1 MEAAKYLTLSKKIL
15 QNKMAVR
22 GLTNASLFRLDL
34 AVTWKCNSKCNYCK
48 VWKMYIKD
56 PRFLKNELTKE
67 DYKRFFDQ
75 ADVSWIH
82 VTGGEP
88 FLREDLPEILEY
100 ASEKIGSLIII
111 DTSTNGLLTD
121 RILEQVKRIL
131 ENVDC
136 KFVVGVSIDGPSG
149 IHTKSRGVFDS
160 WNRSMATYLE
170 LRKLKKRFSNFDV
183 HINHF
188 LSPINV
194 DHFDRFV
201 EELNE
206 KGINFDEVSIEV
218 ARVSPVFMNEGTP
231 LEFDKNKIIEILKKA
246 ENMYSSF
253 KQDTRIKLRKKY
265 ASEMIDYINSNKRK
279 IPCAA
284 GQSSVFID
292 PYGNV
297 SPCGQLNV
305 QVGNIKQNNMKTIL
319 ESDAMKEWMKKFK
332 NCQLCL
338 SGCEGIT
345 SIVQNLPFSLI

>member
-1 MEAAKYLTLSKKIL
+1 MEAAKYLNLSKKIL
-15 QNKMAVR
+15 QNKMAAR
-22 GLTNASLFRLDL
+22 NLTNASLFRLDI
-34 AVTWKCNSKCNYCK
+34 AVTWKCNSKCSYCK

-56 PRFLKNELTKE
+56 SRSLKNELTKE

-75 ADVSWIH
+75 VDVNWIH

-131 ENVDC
+131 ENIDC
-136 KFVVGVSIDGPSG
+136 KFVVGVSIDGPSD
-149 IHTKSRGVFDS
+149 IHTKSRGVVDS
-160 WNRSMATYLE
+160 WNRSITTYLE

-188 LSPINV
+188 LSPINMS
-194 DHFDRFV
+194 HFDRFV
-201 EELNE
+201 EELKE
-206 KGINFDEVSIEV
+206 KDINFDEVSIEV
-218 ARVSPVFMNEGTP
+218 ARASPAFMNEGTP
-231 LEFDKNKIIEILKKA
+231 LEFDKNKVIEVLKKA
-246 ENMYSSF
+246 DKMYSSS
-253 KQDTRIKLRKKY
+253 KQDSRIKLRKRY
-265 ASEMIDYINSNKRK
+265 ISEMIDHLSSNKRK

-297 SPCGQLNV
+297 RPCGQLNV
-305 QVGNIKQNNMKTIL
+305 QVGNIKQNDMKTIL
-319 ESDAMKEWMKKFK
+319 ESEVMKEWMKNFK